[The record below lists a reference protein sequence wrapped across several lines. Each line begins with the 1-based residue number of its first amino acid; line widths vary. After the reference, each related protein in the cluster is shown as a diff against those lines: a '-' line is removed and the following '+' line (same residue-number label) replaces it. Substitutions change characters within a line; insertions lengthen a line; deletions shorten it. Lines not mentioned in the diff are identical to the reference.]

1 MLHLKLVSLSR
12 AVAIYTLLAAR
23 DGVDF
28 WGGLNQWMKY
38 HCPLNQKLV

>member
-1 MLHLKLVSLSR
+1 MLHLELASLSR

-28 WGGLNQWMKY
+28 WGGLN
-38 HCPLNQKLV
+38 LTIKLLRPPM